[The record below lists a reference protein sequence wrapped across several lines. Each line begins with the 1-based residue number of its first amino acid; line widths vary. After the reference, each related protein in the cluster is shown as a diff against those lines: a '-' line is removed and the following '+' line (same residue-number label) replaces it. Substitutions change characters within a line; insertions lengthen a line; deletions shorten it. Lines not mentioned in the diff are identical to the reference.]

1 MPRIPIALQLYSV
14 REDCA
19 RDLPATLAAVAKM
32 GYQGVEFAGYYERSA
47 KELRKLLDD
56 NGLRSAGSHIGLKAL
71 LGDELPRT
79 IDFHQEVGVQFLI
92 IPWMDPRNMP
102 TRAAWL
108 DFAHTLDQIAEKLQ
122 PHAMYT
128 GYHNH
133 AHEFRPVEG
142 EVPWDILAANTSPEV
157 VMQLDIGNCMH
168 GGGDAIAFLRK
179 WATRALTIHLKDF
192 SSTNDKA
199 LVGEGDVPWSDVFEI
214 CETAANTHWYIVE
227 QETYPSSPLDSVE
240 GCIRFLKNMGQ

>member
-1 MPRIPIALQLYSV
+1 MPRTPIALQLYSV

-19 RDLPATLAAVAKM
+19 RDVPGTLAAVAKM

-56 NGLRSAGSHIGLKAL
+56 NGLRAAGSHIGLNVL

-79 IDFHQEVGVQFLI
+79 IEFHRELGNQFLV
-92 IPWMDPRNMP
+92 IPWVDPRNMQ

-108 DFAHTLDQIAEKLQ
+108 DFARTLNQIAEKLQ
-122 PHAMYT
+122 PHGMYT

-133 AHEFRPVEG
+133 SHEFQPVEG
-142 EVPWDILAANTSPEV
+142 EAPWDTLAANTAPGV
-157 VMQLDIGNCMH
+157 VMQLDIGNCLH
-168 GGGDAIAFLRK
+168 GGGDAMAFLRK
-179 WATRALTIHLKDF
+179 WASRALTIHFKDF

-227 QETYPSSPLDSVE
+227 QESYPSSPLESAE
-240 GCIRFLKNMGQ
+240 GCIRFLKKMGR